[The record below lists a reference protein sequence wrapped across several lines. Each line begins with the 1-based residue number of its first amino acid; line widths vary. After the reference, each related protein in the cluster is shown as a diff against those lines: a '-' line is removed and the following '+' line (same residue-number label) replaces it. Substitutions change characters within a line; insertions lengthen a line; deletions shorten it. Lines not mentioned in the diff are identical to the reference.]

1 MSDDDLRGW
10 EFVCTTAELL
20 PGEKRSV
27 WAGDT
32 AILVFN
38 LDGDLH
44 ALEDRCSHEDFELSS
59 GTFDAAEGSIECI
72 LHGARFDV
80 RDGRTLCAP
89 AYAPVA
95 KFPVRVVDG
104 AVYTR
109 DDRG

>member
-20 PGEKRSV
+20 PGEKRNV

-32 AILVFN
+32 AIPGVQPRRRPARS
-38 LDGDLH
+38 GT
-44 ALEDRCSHEDFELSS
+44 AARTRDFELSS
-59 GTFDAAEGSIECI
+59 GTFDAAEGSINASCM
-72 LHGARFDV
+72 ARFDV
-80 RDGRTLCAP
+80 RDGRALCAP
-89 AYAPVA
+89 PSRRWRSS
-95 KFPVRVVDG
+95 PVRVVDG